1 MKYHLVTLGCPKNKV
16 DSDGIE
22 MLLRDAAY
30 KPTDSAGDAD
40 VLIVNTCGFLEAAKE
55 ESIGVLQELGKRKRK
70 HQLLIA
76 AGCLAQ
82 RNGSEVLDRVPKVDG
97 LLGTRR
103 WMDVL
108 ELIGQV
114 RGGKTGRRF
123 AQYDLLGA
131 HAAADGPVAP
141 ADGSVAPADGPV
153 APADGPVA
161 PADGPV
167 ALRAPALLGDPQA
180 GFDRPTPRPP
190 VPSGSAYLKISDG
203 CNAPCAFCTIP
214 SFKGKLRSRPLDAVV
229 DEAQALVNAGA
240 RELVVV
246 AQDTT
251 DYGRDWGEPNSL
263 PRLLSALSNRTDE
276 RLRWIRLMYAY
287 PGHVSDELVEVMAR
301 EPKILPY
308 LDMPLQHGDP
318 RTLRRMHRPSR
329 VEMVHDHIAKLR
341 AAMPDITLRTTF
353 IVGYPGETEEEFQG
367 LLDFVQEIEFDKVG
381 AFLFS
386 PEPGTPSALLP
397 DQVAVELQQE
407 RYDRLMQ
414 VQQPISLRKNQAQVG
429 RLLDVL
435 VEGVGEVEG
444 SGAPLV
450 LGRSYRD
457 APEIDGL
464 VLVPNISGAPV
475 GDFLQVHINGAME
488 YDLVGEVLMD
498 EIFVSSKR

>member
-1 MKYHLVTLGCPKNKV
+1 MKYHLITLGCPKNKV

-30 KPTDSAGDAD
+30 KPTEVPRDAD

-55 ESIGVLQELGKRKRK
+55 ESIGVLQDLGKRKRK
-70 HQLLIA
+70 HQMLIA

-82 RNGSEVLDRVPKVDG
+82 RNGSEVLERVPKVDG

-103 WMDVL
+103 WMEVL
-108 ELIGQV
+108 ELIQQV
-114 RGGKTGRRF
+114 RGGKSQRRF
-123 AQYDLLGA
+123 AQYDVLG
-131 HAAADGPVAP
+131 DLPGVAP
-141 ADGSVAPADGPV
+141 AAGGASRLSV
-153 APADGPVA
+153 
-161 PADGPV
+161 
-167 ALRAPALLGDPQA
+167 PALLDDPQA
-180 GFDRPTPRPP
+180 IYDQATPRPP
-190 VPSGSAYLKISDG
+190 VPAGSAYLKISDG

-214 SFKGKLRSRPLDAVV
+214 SFKGKLKSRSLDAIV
-229 DEAQALVNAGA
+229 DEAQALIGAGA
-240 RELVVV
+240 RELVIV

-263 PRLLSALSNRTDE
+263 PRLLSALCNRTDE
-276 RLRWIRLMYAY
+276 RLRWVRLMYAY
-287 PGHVSDELVEVMAR
+287 PGHVSDELVEVMATQA
-301 EPKILPY
+301 KIVPY

-329 VEMVHDHIAKLR
+329 VETVHDHIYKLR
-341 AAMPDITLRTTF
+341 AAMPDVTLRTTF
-353 IVGYPGETEEEFQG
+353 IVGYPGETEEEFSG
-367 LLDFVQEIEFDKVG
+367 LLDFVRAIEFDKVG

-386 PEPGTPSALLP
+386 PEPGTPSALLG
-397 DQVAVELQQE
+397 DQVPDEVKQD

-429 RLLDVL
+429 KLLDVL
-435 VEGVGEVEG
+435 VEGEGEVEG

-464 VLVPNISGAPV
+464 VLIPNIQGAPL
-475 GDFLQVHINGAME
+475 GEFLQVHINGAME

-498 EIFVSSKR
+498 EIFVSSKASPA

>member
-1 MKYHLVTLGCPKNKV
+1 MKYHLITLGCPKNKV

-22 MLLRDAAY
+22 MLLRDASY
-30 KPTDSAGDAD
+30 KPTEVPRDAD

-55 ESIGVLQELGKRKRK
+55 ESIGVLQDLGKHKRK
-70 HQLLIA
+70 HQMLIA

-82 RNGSEVLDRVPKVDG
+82 RNGSEVLQRVPKVDG

-108 ELIGQV
+108 ELLQQV
-114 RGGKTGRRF
+114 RGGKGGRRF
-123 AQYDLLGA
+123 AQYDVLGDPTA
-131 HAAADGPVAP
+131 IGLPGLGV
-141 ADGSVAPADGPV
+141 
-153 APADGPVA
+153 
-161 PADGPV
+161 
-167 ALRAPALLGDPQA
+167 PALLDDPQG
-180 GFDRPTPRPP
+180 GFNLPTPRPP
-190 VPSGSAYLKISDG
+190 VPAGSAYLKISDG

-214 SFKGKLRSRPLDAVV
+214 SFKGKLKSRPLDAIV
-229 DEAQALVNAGA
+229 DEAQALVAAGA
-240 RELVVV
+240 RELVLV

-263 PRLLSALSNRTDE
+263 PRLLSALCNRTDE
-276 RLRWIRLMYAY
+276 RLRWVRLMYAY
-287 PGHVSDELVEVMAR
+287 PGHVSDELVEVMASQA
-301 EPKILPY
+301 KIVPY

-329 VEMVHDHIAKLR
+329 IEMVHDHIHKLR
-341 AAMPDITLRTTF
+341 AAMPDVTLRTTF
-353 IVGYPGETEEEFQG
+353 IVGYPGETEEEFEG
-367 LLDFVQEIEFDKVG
+367 LLDFVRAIEFDKVG

-397 DQVAVELQQE
+397 DQVPDEVKQD

-435 VEGVGEVEG
+435 VEGEGEVEG

-464 VLVPNISGAPV
+464 VLIPNISGAPV
-475 GDFLQVHINGAME
+475 GEFLQVHINGAME
-488 YDLVGEVLMD
+488 YDLVGEVMVD
-498 EIFVSSKR
+498 EIFVSSKRG